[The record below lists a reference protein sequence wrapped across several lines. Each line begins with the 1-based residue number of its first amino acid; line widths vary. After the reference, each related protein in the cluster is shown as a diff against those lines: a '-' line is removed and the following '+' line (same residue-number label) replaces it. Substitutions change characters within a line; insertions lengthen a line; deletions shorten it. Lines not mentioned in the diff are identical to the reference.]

1 MFAATNGYM
10 DDVPVEK
17 VKDFEDAFH
26 TFMAD
31 SKSSI
36 LDEII
41 EKKQLDDDLSKSLG
55 EAIESFKKTVPY

>member
-1 MFAATNGYM
+1 MKLLESFEAPKNRWVVKKLSELD
-10 DDVPVEK
+10 DDV
-17 VKDFEDAFH
+17 
-26 TFMAD
+26 
-31 SKSSI
+31 